1 MLQFHHRDPHL
12 VGLLA
17 SDNIPNNRCI
27 YYGMISDGIHGH
39 GAAIRIAYRTH
50 PKGIKLEVPMG
61 ADNSNKIEIIIKSV
75 AKTDFFARSNS

>member
-1 MLQFHHRDPHL
+1 MYQIKFAINVQFVFQFHHRDPHL

-17 SDNIPNNRCI
+17 SDKIPQDRII

-50 PKGIKLEVPMG
+50 PKGAEGKFKYVLELIIKL
-61 ADNSNKIEIIIKSV
+61 
-75 AKTDFFARSNS
+75 